1 MRFKFIGYLR
11 SPKVLIS
18 MSNLLKDFPADAR
31 KAVLIKQ
38 AEMKAI
44 KKQGKYSQKH
54 TIIQIVK
61 EWAGIM
67 STLKQAS
74 KKEV

>member
-1 MRFKFIGYLR
+1 
-11 SPKVLIS
+11 
-18 MSNLLKDFPADAR
+18 MSNILKDFPADAR

-54 TIIQIVK
+54 ALIEIVK
-61 EWAGIM
+61 EWIGIT
-67 STLKQAS
+67 STLKAATKQPT
-74 KKEV
+74 